1 MAEKVADFA
10 LNKKMIQ
17 RSGIRKFGIVGCG
30 SLGQDIAIMVSQA
43 NIEVLFIDISQTRI
57 FEIFRTIDTQLEN
70 MINRWGLTHSEKRAI
85 ISRIKGSDKIEDLRD
100 CDVVIETIN
109 TKKPGTSLKERQ
121 QIFSAIEAVVS
132 DDTIITSNTATVIIS
147 ELAGALQNPSRAIGM
162 HFLYPMNDNE
172 MVELIRSS
180 QTSDETYEI
189 TCRFIRML
197 GKKAVSV
204 NESHGNVSTRMM
216 VPMINEACNLLM
228 EGISTVHDID
238 YTVKQSTGS
247 QLGPFELADKVGL
260 DKIQRWMDNL
270 FDELG
275 DPKFKT
281 SPVIRRLVR
290 AGMLGE
296 RSGEGFYKY
305 EKGHRIIKTGSIINL
320 GRE

>member
-10 LNKKMIQ
+10 LNKEVVQ
-17 RSGIRKFGIVGCG
+17 RAGIRKFGIVGCG

-43 NIEVLFIDISQTRI
+43 NIEVLFIDTSQARI
-57 FEIFRTIDTQLEN
+57 FEIFNTIEAQLEN

-85 ISRIKGSDKIEDLRD
+85 ISRIKGSENMEDLKD
-100 CDVVIETIN
+100 CDIVIETIN
-109 TKKPGTSLKERQ
+109 SKKPGTSLNERQ
-121 QIFSAIEAVVS
+121 EIFSAIEAVVPA
-132 DDTIITSNTATVIIS
+132 DTIITSNTATVIIS
-147 ELAGALQNPSRAIGM
+147 ELASVLQNPSRAIGM
-162 HFLYPMNDNE
+162 HFLYPMDDNE
-172 MVELIRSS
+172 MVEVIRSS
-180 QTSDETYEI
+180 QTSDETYET

-197 GKKAVSV
+197 GKKAVTV
-204 NESHGNVSTRMM
+204 NESHGNISTRMM
-216 VPMINEACNLLM
+216 IPMINEACNLLM
-228 EGISTVHDID
+228 EGISTVYDID

-247 QLGPFELADKVGL
+247 QLGPFELADKIGL

-270 FDELG
+270 YDKLA

-281 SPVIRRLVR
+281 SPIIRRLIR